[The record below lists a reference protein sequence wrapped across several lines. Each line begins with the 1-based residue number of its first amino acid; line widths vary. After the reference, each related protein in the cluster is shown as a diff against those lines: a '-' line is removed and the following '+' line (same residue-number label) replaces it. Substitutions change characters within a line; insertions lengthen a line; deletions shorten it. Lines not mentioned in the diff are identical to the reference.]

1 MKAKQAQLFSRQQ
14 LMNLV
19 SRSFQ
24 NFDRS
29 AILFR
34 GAKTLWLSV
43 ILFLVIPAQLVK
55 AEARKGLPASV
66 VLAPDGDA
74 NLHAAKA
81 FVTQITPDGSL
92 PTSVEQQGENEL
104 NINGGER
111 EGNNLFHSFE
121 QFSVPEGIEAVFE
134 NAPDIENIFTRIT
147 GGEASAING
156 ILRTQGGA
164 NFFLVNPN
172 GIVFGENAQLDVG
185 GSFIATTANSIQF
198 EDGTEFTASNADEKP
213 ILTVSVPIGLN
224 LDSNSEAIQV
234 NGGGNQIIS
243 DSPFSPIEF
252 GERPKGLFVPNGQT
266 FALVG
271 NGLSFNGGI
280 IVTEGNQIYLGSVN
294 TGSVAMKQ
302 TKTGSILLNDVT
314 GKYQDIDLS
323 ERSLINFS
331 GEQVG
336 TITLLGK
343 NINIAGRS
351 FILSQ
356 NQGNFS
362 ESSINIKSSET
373 LTISD
378 ISSND
383 NTTSYIRSETFNNGT
398 GASINISANQLFL
411 EGGRI
416 QTTTSSN
423 AMAGNINIEISDI
436 AKFDGGFIVAPTFAQ
451 GNAGNINLSTSQ
463 LQLTNGGLIVASTI
477 GEGNGG
483 QVNVEADS
491 IEVIG
496 NSLGDNSAI
505 SAASF
510 GTGSAGT
517 VMLNTKQLSVING
530 GIISSSSFGTGN
542 AGNLTI
548 DASEFVQVI
557 GANNRLESSRISSFV
572 ESAPTITRQLSGLPE
587 ITTGNSGSLT
597 INTPSLN
604 VSQKGIVSV
613 ENKGIG
619 SGGTLS
625 INADNL
631 NVGKSV
637 SITAATESGLGGN
650 INLNTSNLQIGTGS
664 QVTAE
669 ANNNGEGGN
678 ITINTDTLIARK
690 NSEVTA
696 NAFAGQ
702 GGNINIDAEGS
713 FLFDSP
719 ENIFSASSELGI
731 DGTIQINTPDINLQR
746 ELEQSEAN
754 FLTVEQTIANSCLAR
769 SSGQANFTI
778 DGNGGL
784 PKNPDSNYSDTN
796 FSLTGVG
803 SLPSTIKQP
812 SLTQANNSQ
821 YNQSMIPAEKMLG
834 TEDGRIFL
842 VAAPQ
847 KAESF
852 FCHNIEAK

>member
-1 MKAKQAQLFSRQQ
+1 MKLKQNQLFSRQQ

-19 SRSFQ
+19 LGFSRNSE
-24 NFDRS
+24 RPT
-29 AILFR
+29 ILFW
-34 GAKTLWLSV
+34 GGKTLWLSV
-43 ILFLVIPAQLVK
+43 ILFLTIPSASIK
-55 AEARKGLPASV
+55 AEARPA
-66 VLAPDGDA
+66 LAPALKDSSSDIVP
-74 NLHAAKA
+74 LWYKA
-81 FVTQITPDGSL
+81 SFLAQITPDGSL
-92 PTSVEQQGENEL
+92 STSVEQQGENKL

-121 QFSVPEGIEAVFE
+121 QFSVPEGIEAAFK
-134 NAPDIENIFTRIT
+134 NGLDIENIFTRVT
-147 GGEASAING
+147 SGEASAING

-172 GIVFGENAQLDVG
+172 GIIFGENAQLDVG

-198 EDGTEFTASNADEKP
+198 EDGVEFTAENAEEEP

-224 LDSNSEAIQV
+224 LNSNSGAIQV
-234 NGGGNQIIS
+234 NGAGNQIIN
-243 DSPFSPIEF
+243 DSSFSPIEF
-252 GERPKGLFVPNGQT
+252 GEKPKGLSVPNGQT

-271 NGLSFNGGI
+271 NGLRFNSGI
-280 IVTEGNQIYLGSVN
+280 VVTEGNQIYLGSVN
-294 TGSVAMKQ
+294 TGSVAIEQ
-302 TKTGSILLNDVT
+302 TETGSILLDDVT

-323 ERSLINFS
+323 ERSLINFN
-331 GEQVG
+331 GEEVG

-343 NINIAGRS
+343 NINIADRS

-378 ISSND
+378 IPSNG
-383 NTTSYIRSETFNNGT
+383 NTASYIRSEAFNDGT
-398 GASINISANQLFL
+398 GASVNISANQLFI

-423 AMAGNINIEISDI
+423 AMAGSINIEVSDL
-436 AKFDGGFIVAPTFAQ
+436 AKFNGGFVVAPTLAQ
-451 GNAGNINLSTSQ
+451 GNAGNISLSASQ

-483 QVNVEADS
+483 QVIVEADS

-496 NSLGDNSAI
+496 SSLTQDNSAI

-510 GTGSAGT
+510 GTGSAGA

-542 AGNLTI
+542 AGNLII
-548 DASEFVQVI
+548 DATEFVQVI
-557 GANNRLESSRISSFV
+557 GTNNQLENSRISSFV
-572 ESAPTITRQLSGLPE
+572 ESAPTITRQVSGLPE
-587 ITTGNSGSLT
+587 IASGNSGSLI
-597 INTPSLN
+597 INTPFLN
-604 VSQKGIVSV
+604 VSQKGIVTV
-613 ENKGIG
+613 ENKGTG
-619 SGGTLS
+619 SGGTLF

-631 NVGKSV
+631 NVEKSG
-637 SITAATESGLGGN
+637 SISAATESGLGGN
-650 INLNTSNLQIGTGS
+650 IDLNTSNLQIGTSS

-678 ITINTDTLIARK
+678 ITINTDTLIAEE

-702 GGNINIDAEGS
+702 GGNLNIDAEGL

-731 DGTIQINTPDINLQR
+731 DGTIQINTPDIDLQR
-746 ELEQSEAN
+746 ELEQSEVD
-754 FLTVEQTIANSCLAR
+754 FLTAEQTISNSCLAR
-769 SSGQANFTI
+769 SSGQASFTV
-778 DGNGGL
+778 GGDSGV
-784 PKNPDSNYSDTN
+784 PKNPNSNYSDTN

-803 SLPSTIKQP
+803 SLPLPTIQP
-812 SLTQANNSQ
+812 PLTQANNLQ
-821 YNQSMIPAEKMLG
+821 DNQLMIPAEKIVG

-847 KAESF
+847 RAESL
-852 FCHNIEAK
+852 FCKAN